1 MIAIRQLAGRPQYS
15 LGHMDGLIVLFWL
28 PPILVIAYFIV
39 TFNRLI
45 VRRNACTNA
54 RASIDV
60 NLTRRHDLIP
70 KLVNAVRG
78 YIAHERTTLE
88 AVVEARQIAIGQL
101 GAAGSA
107 AAEQQVEQS
116 LAQLVLRA
124 EDYPELKAEAL
135 FDNLMRN
142 LTEAEEQISASRR
155 AFNGQVLRMNNLV
168 QQFPSLIV
176 ASVSG
181 FTTLEPY
188 AAANSARVPPTVEL
202 GQATQHDG

>member
-1 MIAIRQLAGRPQYS
+1 MGVLIAL
-15 LGHMDGLIVLFWL
+15 LWL
-28 PPILVIAYFIV
+28 PLILVITYFIV

-70 KLVNAVRG
+70 NLVAAVRG
-78 YIAHERTTLE
+78 YVAHERTTLE
-88 AVVEARQIAIGQL
+88 AVVDARQDAIGQL
-101 GAAGSA
+101 GATGSA

-116 LAQLVLRA
+116 LAQLVLRV
-124 EDYPELKAEAL
+124 EDYPELKADGL
-135 FDNLMRN
+135 FSQLMRN

-168 QQFPSLIV
+168 QRFPSLIV
-176 ASVSG
+176 AAVLG
-181 FTTLEPY
+181 FHTLEPY
-188 AAANSARVPPTVEL
+188 SAANSARVPPVVAP
-202 GQATQHDG
+202 GQAVQHDG

>member
-1 MIAIRQLAGRPQYS
+1 
-15 LGHMDGLIVLFWL
+15 MDGLIVLFWL

>member
-1 MIAIRQLAGRPQYS
+1 
-15 LGHMDGLIVLFWL
+15 MDGLIVLFWL
-28 PPILVIAYFIV
+28 PAILVIAYFIV

-45 VRRNACTNA
+45 VRRNACSNA

-70 KLVNAVRG
+70 QLVDAVRG
-78 YIAHERTTLE
+78 YISHERATLD
-88 AVVEARQIAIGQL
+88 AVVEARRAAIGQL

-107 AAEQQVEQS
+107 AAEQEVAQS
-116 LAQLVLRA
+116 LLRLVLRV

-135 FDNLMRN
+135 FGNLMRN

-168 QQFPSLIV
+168 QRFPSLIV
-176 ASVSG
+176 AAVSG
-181 FTTLEPY
+181 FRTLEPY
-188 AAANSARVPPTVEL
+188 SAVKSVRVPPAVEL